1 MLHFLSIFSFN
12 NHGCHVATMTISA
25 DLVYLLIS
33 LVLLLQLITVA
44 HAFIRRQVIG
54 FQTILLLQI
63 TQISFQTTSIFSDFK
78 ISIIHAGV
86 QGTNHESSQINI
98 FH

>member
-1 MLHFLSIFSFN
+1 MFSFI
-12 NHGCHVATMTISA
+12 NHGCHVATITISA
-25 DLVYLLIS
+25 DLVYLVIS

-63 TQISFQTTSIFSDFK
+63 IHISFQIILIFSDFK
-78 ISIIHAGV
+78 ISIIQAGV
-86 QGTNHESSQINI
+86 HGTNQESSHINI